1 MHIFLSFVLS
11 FQSVDVLLLV
21 TWPGLQED
29 GGTATRPT

>member
-1 MHIFLSFVLS
+1 MRIYLSVVMS